1 MKSGISRLF
10 ELQPDP
16 YDVTQ
21 RRSVRICVFKDV
33 KNAVE
38 LRDLLRSGQID
49 AAMIR
54 AELILEPFILLAA
67 ANRAVHQSAH
77 NRMFT
82 RSLSAELI
90 YSLSPTRNISESLNT
105 FGIGE
110 DSKSL
115 IVALFDDVKGSK
127 MVKLAKKIKGEA
139 VGIDRIQEFASL
151 HKIKKIYK
159 LSDPKLAAES
169 LSDLI
174 ITRIVTKDVAT

>member
-1 MKSGISRLF
+1 KSGLSRLF

-21 RRSVRICVFKDV
+21 RRYIRVCVFKDV

-54 AELILEPFILLAA
+54 AELILEPFVLLAA

-110 DSKSL
+110 DSTNL
-115 IVALFDDVKGSK
+115 IVALFDDEKGSK
-127 MVKLAKKIKGEA
+127 MTKLAKKIKGTA
-139 VGIDRIQEFASL
+139 VTLDNIVQLANI

-159 LSDPKLAAES
+159 VSDPALAAES

-174 ITRIVTKDVAT
+174 ITRIVTKDVA